1 MSPTLT
7 DAEADVLDS
16 LLTETGL
23 SVRDLCR
30 ETGRDALEVAG
41 ALSRLT
47 ADARVAV
54 SHVGALEV
62 YAITLGGRRALRAQ
76 GVGGCR

>member
-1 MSPTLT
+1 MSPLT
-7 DAEADVLDS
+7 PAEADVLDS

-23 SVRDLCR
+23 SVRDIVR
-30 ETGRDALEVAG
+30 DTGREALEVAG
-41 ALSRLT
+41 ALSRL
-47 ADARVAV
+47 VAHTYV
-54 SHVGALEV
+54 AASHVGTLEV